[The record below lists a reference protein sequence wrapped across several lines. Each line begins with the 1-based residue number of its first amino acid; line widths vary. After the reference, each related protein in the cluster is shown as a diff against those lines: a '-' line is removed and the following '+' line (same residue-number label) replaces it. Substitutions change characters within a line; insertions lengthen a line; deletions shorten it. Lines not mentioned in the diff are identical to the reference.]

1 MRFKLISDLDLTPH
15 PDLADRGLH
24 YGDGLFETLLLQQ
37 GKIKYWQQHYS
48 RLSSGC
54 ERLKINCPPEHWFE
68 RNLQP
73 YFQLNQD
80 LILKMIVTRGSGGRG
95 LQIPESQIPNI
106 YLLHYKYNYSPVF
119 QAIRAYISEIT
130 LPKSRI
136 LAGIKHL
143 NRLHYVLATEELKH
157 RSAYNEAL
165 LCDDSASV
173 VESIVSNLFIV
184 KNNIVSTPDLSFC
197 GVDGIMRQQV
207 IKKLEQWGNS
217 VKIEN
222 CSRQAIL
229 SADEC
234 FLTNSVQGIRGLIQV
249 EDKHFPL
256 GPITQSLQQEFH
268 GIQSN

>member
-1 MRFKLISDLDLTPH
+1 MRFKLITDLNPALH
-15 PDLADRGLH
+15 PDLADRGFQ

-37 GKIKYWQQHYS
+37 GHIKYWPQHYS

-54 ERLKINCPPEHWFE
+54 ERLKISCPPVQWFE

-80 LILKMIVTRGSGGRG
+80 LILKIIVTRGSRGRG
-95 LQIPESQIPNI
+95 LQMPESQTPNI
-106 YLLHYKYNYSPVF
+106 YLLHYKYNNTSIF
-119 QAIRAYISEIT
+119 QPIRAYISEIT
-130 LPKSRI
+130 LPKSNI

-143 NRLHYVLATEELKH
+143 NRLHYVLATEELKQ
-157 RSAYNEAL
+157 RSLYDEAL

-207 IKKLEQWGNS
+207 IKKLEQWDNS
-217 VKIEN
+217 VKIES

-234 FLTNSVQGIRGLIQV
+234 FLTNSVQGIRALIQV